1 MILRNGTTGSIVAD
15 RVHLATDLISRLAG
29 FLARRSVGDYEGLV
43 FPRCR
48 IIHTFGM
55 RAPIDVLF
63 LDGSNR
69 VVRHYDRVGSNRILI
84 GPPGAR
90 HTVELGASP
99 EGTRDVLSGD
109 VLIME

>member
-15 RVHLATDLISRLAG
+15 RVHLAKDVLSRLAG

-43 FPRCR
+43 FPKCR
-48 IIHTFGM
+48 MIHTFGM

-63 LDGSNR
+63 VDGSNR
-69 VVRHYDRVGSNRILI
+69 VVQHHGRVAPNRILI
-84 GPPGAR
+84 GPRAAR
-90 HTVELGASP
+90 HTIELGASP
-99 EGTRDVLSGD
+99 DGNRDVMSGD